1 MKLKKENSMKTKI
14 ERIINKRQAL
24 IITSLV
30 VLALA
35 IGFWSNGVQIASGG
49 QLETINASRIVNAS
63 ADKVWDIVSQVDN

>member
-1 MKLKKENSMKTKI
+1 MKLKKENSVKTKI

-35 IGFWSNGVQIASGG
+35 IGFWDNEFRSL
-49 QLETINASRIVNAS
+49 LEDNWRLSMPV
-63 ADKVWDIVSQVDN
+63 VSLMLPQTRCGI